1 MREGQR
7 RMLSERCT
15 SMSCHLVTQMLSS
28 GQTYSKILL
37 VKSYLDEV
45 SVDDAEV
52 TVRKTS

>member
-52 TVRKTS
+52 NVRKTS